1 MTPTGN
7 LTYPWGL
14 VYIGILFLVVAIAA
28 VLAAIV
34 TLQRGEIKDLLA
46 RRDRNKSAE
55 QEDESTCSRE
65 CKYFCAL
72 EDVVIPE
79 LQQEIDAWKA
89 AYKNSEIRCELMNS
103 TITKLR
109 TNNNAKEQSNG

>member
-89 AYKNSEIRCELMNS
+89 AYKNSEIRCELMKDRKS
-103 TITKLR
+103 VV
-109 TNNNAKEQSNG
+109 

>member
-14 VYIGILFLVVAIAA
+14 VYIGILFFVTVITA
-28 VLAAIV
+28 VLAATV
-34 TLQRGEIKDLLA
+34 TLQCREIKDLLA

-55 QEDESTCSRE
+55 QEDENTCSRE

-103 TITKLR
+103 TIAKLR
-109 TNNNAKEQSNG
+109 TNNEAKEQNHG